1 MSFDLLAPILAYFE
15 AGKVDGEALARC
27 FTATAVVRDEG
38 HTYDGVEEVKRW
50 KTDVASKYAYV
61 CEPFAFEPKDGKAVV
76 TSRLTGN
83 FPGSPVDLQFVF
95 RLEGNQI
102 ASLEI
107 LP

>member
-1 MSFDLLAPILAYFE
+1 MFLDLPAPILAYFD
-15 AGKVDGEALARC
+15 ADKVDGEALARC

-38 HTYDGVEEVKRW
+38 HTYDGVEEIKRW

-61 CEPFAFEPKDGKAVV
+61 CEPFAYEPKEDKAVV

-83 FPGSPVDLQFVF
+83 FPGSPIDLRFVF
-95 RLEGNQI
+95 RLEGNRI